1 MVGRPWSLPALRPEA
16 YKVHTQALITED
28 SSMKLKAVPRAA
40 DLEDISVQLEEDD
53 PALQHPAK
61 AGVQLISALLV

>member
-1 MVGRPWSLPALRPEA
+1 
-16 YKVHTQALITED
+16 
-28 SSMKLKAVPRAA
+28 MKLKAVPRAA